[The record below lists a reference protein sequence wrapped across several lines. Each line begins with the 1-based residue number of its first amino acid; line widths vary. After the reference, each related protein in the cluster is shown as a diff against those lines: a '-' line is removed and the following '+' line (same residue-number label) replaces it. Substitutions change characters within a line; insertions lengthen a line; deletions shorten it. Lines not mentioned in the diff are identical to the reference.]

1 MAYVSFFT
9 TDVMGIIMNEVGRE
23 RNERGQR
30 EKGCTHCQRSISDC
44 VRNRHNIKVRMGAF
58 T

>member
-1 MAYVSFFT
+1 
-9 TDVMGIIMNEVGRE
+9 MNEVGRE